1 MLLNTKEVDMTV
13 LNSLK
18 FVSYQPVNNQSTEA
32 TRRRKLVAKIDEQL
46 AFAANADYQPTKIKR
61 VKDADGNVEKVEV
74 AKRVK
79 RWWSATADGKIN
91 LTIRYGSKPI
101 AFAKDKNAIELEN
114 EEQVAATLLKVKE
127 AVQAGEFDELIAQHA
142 QYGRQIKGTKGSK

>member
-1 MLLNTKEVDMTV
+1 MKV

-18 FVSYQPVNNQSTEA
+18 LVSFSPVNNNTVEA

-46 AFAANADYQPTKIKR
+46 ALAANADYQPTKIKR

-74 AKRVK
+74 AKRIK
-79 RWWSATADGKIN
+79 RWWGATADGKVN

-101 AFAKDKNAIELEN
+101 EFAKGKNAIELAS
-114 EEQVAATLLKVKE
+114 EEQVTATLLKVKE
-127 AVQAGEFDELIAQHA
+127 AVQAGEFDELIDASLA
-142 QYGRQIKGTKGSK
+142 TNKRKK

>member
-1 MLLNTKEVDMTV
+1 MTV

-18 FVSYQPVNNQSTEA
+18 LVSFSPVNNTVEA
-32 TRRRKLVAKIDEQL
+32 TRRRKLVEKIDEQL

-79 RWWSATADGKIN
+79 RWWSATADGKVN
-91 LTIRYGSKPI
+91 LTVRYGSKPI
-101 AFAKDKNAIELEN
+101 EFAKGKNAIELAN

-127 AVQAGEFDELIAQHA
+127 AVQAGEFDKLIDASLA
-142 QYGRQIKGTKGSK
+142 TNKRKQIALR

>member
-1 MLLNTKEVDMTV
+1 MTV

-18 FVSYQPVNNQSTEA
+18 LVSFSPVNNTVEA

-79 RWWSATADGKIN
+79 RWWSATADGKVN
-91 LTIRYGSKPI
+91 LTVRYGSKPI
-101 AFAKDKNAIELEN
+101 EFTKGKNAIELDS
-114 EEQVAATLLKVKE
+114 EEQVTATLLKVKE
-127 AVQAGEFDELIAQHA
+127 AVQAGEFDKLIDASLA
-142 QYGRQIKGTKGSK
+142 ATSKRKK

>member
-1 MLLNTKEVDMTV
+1 MTV

-18 FVSYQPVNNQSTEA
+18 FVSYSPANNSTVEA
-32 TRRRKLVAKIDEQL
+32 TRRRKLIVKIDEQL

-61 VKDADGNVEKVEV
+61 IKDADGNVEKVEV

-79 RWWSATADGKIN
+79 LWWGMAADGKVN
-91 LTIRYGSKPI
+91 LTVRYGSKPI
-101 AFAKDKNAIELEN
+101 EFAKGKNAIELDS

-127 AVQAGEFDELIAQHA
+127 AVQDGEFDVLIEASLA
-142 QYGRQIKGTKGSK
+142 TSRRKK

>member
-1 MLLNTKEVDMTV
+1 MSV

-18 FVSYQPVNNQSTEA
+18 FVPYQPINNSSAEA
-32 TRRRKLVAKIDEQL
+32 TRRRKLIVKIEEQL
-46 AFAANADYQPTKIKR
+46 ALASNADYQPTKIKR
-61 VKDADGNVEKVEV
+61 VKDADGNEQKIEV
-74 AKRVK
+74 PKRVK

-101 AFAKDKNAIELEN
+101 QFAKDKNAIELEN

-127 AVQAGEFDELIAQHA
+127 AVQVGELDELIEKHA
-142 QYGRQIKGTKGSK
+142 QYGRKIKSKTGSK

>member
-1 MLLNTKEVDMTV
+1 MTV

-18 FVSYQPVNNQSTEA
+18 FVSFSPVNNNTAEA
-32 TRRRKLVAKIDEQL
+32 TRRRKLVVKIDEQL
-46 AFAANADYQPTKIKR
+46 ALAANADYQPTQIKR

-91 LTIRYGSKPI
+91 LTVRYGSKPVE
-101 AFAKDKNAIELEN
+101 FAKGKNAIELDS

-127 AVQAGEFDELIAQHA
+127 AVQAGEFDELLSKQMITKIASAKPNQ
-142 QYGRQIKGTKGSK
+142 Q